1 MLGVLQAVLQSML
14 SQGETISVRQFAAH
28 VLQVDGDN
36 ALLQA
41 GQQRFSAR
49 IAGVRIKAGEHLLLE
64 RMDEKDGVSYC
75 RVVRHIL
82 TDRAVETNQVF
93 PFLIYTEDPTA
104 LPYLLVTRRLPG
116 GNGVSPGARHWL
128 FALHTHTLGF
138 VILQLRE
145 NMQKYSATLLFETE
159 AAADAFK
166 PCLNE
171 IEKIGGSGLIWR
183 KSRLM
188 TAEERK
194 ICTGTGTTL
203 NRMG

>member
-1 MLGVLQAVLQSML
+1 MLGVLQAVLHSML
-14 SQGETISVRQFAAH
+14 SQAETISGRQFAAH
-28 VLQVDGDN
+28 VLQVDGNN

-41 GQQRFSAR
+41 GQERFSAR

-82 TDRAVETNQVF
+82 TDRAVETNQGL
-93 PFLIYTEDPTA
+93 PFLIYTDDQTA

-116 GNGVSPGARHWL
+116 GSDVPHGARQWL
-128 FALHTHTLGF
+128 FALHTHSLGF

-145 NMQKYSATLLFETE
+145 NAQKYSATLLFETE
-159 AAADAFK
+159 YAADAFK
-166 PCLNE
+166 PCLEE

-188 TAEERK
+188 TAGERTV
-194 ICTGTGTTL
+194 CTGTGTTL

>member
-1 MLGVLQAVLQSML
+1 MLGVLQAVLQSIL
-14 SQGETISVRQFAAH
+14 SQGESISGRQFAAH
-28 VLQVDGDN
+28 VLQVNGDN

-82 TDRAVETNQVF
+82 TDRAMETNQEL
-93 PFLIYTEDPTA
+93 PFLIYTDDPAA
-104 LPYLLVTRRLPG
+104 LPYLLVTKRLPG
-116 GNGVSPGARHWL
+116 GNGVSSVARHWL

-145 NMQKYSATLLFETE
+145 NMQKYSATLLFETD
-159 AAADAFK
+159 AAVEAFK
-166 PCLNE
+166 PCLDE
-171 IEKIGGSGLIWR
+171 IVKIGGAGLIWR

-194 ICTGTGTTL
+194 ICAGTGTTL